1 MRKRKS
7 FTLIELLVVIVII
20 GILAGVI
27 MVSTSS
33 SISKANLAKAQ
44 SFCSIVNN
52 ELLLN
57 LVSEWTFDEGPTSSG
72 LATNNDVKDLW
83 GSNNGDITS
92 HAPNILTRSDCIF
105 NKCLQFLGSTSYVTY
120 GDSDSLDIENAITI
134 TAWIKTTSTAQ
145 QLIIQKSANS
155 THVDPWRLY
164 ALLVTPE
171 SSILKARLSLSTG
184 VAGTQIQLKGNT
196 NVSLN
201 EWHYIVGTWSG
212 GKNAK
217 IYLDGKDDNLAGLS
231 FTGPIGINN
240 EPLRMANV
248 PINGERFYGNI
259 DDARLYNRALSLSE
273 IKQKYIAGLDSLLAK
288 KSISKED
295 YNQRISELAY
305 EK

>member
-92 HAPNILTRSDCIF
+92 HAPNILTGSDCIF

-120 GDSDSLDIENAITI
+120 SDSDSLDIENAITI
-134 TAWIKTTSTAQ
+134 SAWIKTTSTAQ
-145 QLIIQKSANS
+145 QIIAQKSANS
-155 THVDPWRLY
+155 TFVDPWRLY

-171 SSILKARLSLSTG
+171 SSILKVRLSLSTG
-184 VAGTQIQLKGNT
+184 VVGTQIQLKGNT

-201 EWHYIVGTWSG
+201 EWHYIVGTWSS

-217 IYLDGKDDNLAGLS
+217 IYLDGKDDNSTGLAFNNL
-231 FTGPIGINN
+231 IGKNN
-240 EPLRMANV
+240 EPFRMANS
-248 PINGERFYGNI
+248 PTNTERFYGNI
-259 DDARLYNRALSLSE
+259 DEVRLYNRALSLSE